1 MLNYKEEIVFFSF
14 SRSFFFL
21 FCYDLC
27 MKECSEEGRCSADTI
42 NSLLINHSVEISKC
56 ATAWQTL
63 YLTSK
68 SISFTNCTLFLSIA
82 SNIFTSITF
91 QIWRW
96 QSTRMAYISSQ
107 CTQHTKKQPKVLVT
121 WVFRTTQLV
130 KPWPIGE
137 RSPASLVYA
146 LLRIVSLRS

>member
-1 MLNYKEEIVFFSF
+1 MLPLGNFFQVSLKACILYIRLNFCLIIKKRLCF
-14 SRSFFFL
+14 SLSLPLFFL

-42 NSLLINHSVEISKC
+42 NSLIINHSVEISKC
-56 ATAWQTL
+56 ATALQTL

-68 SISFTNCTLFLSIA
+68 SISFTNFTLFLSIA

-91 QIWRW
+91 QIWKW

-121 WVFRTTQLV
+121 
-130 KPWPIGE
+130 
-137 RSPASLVYA
+137 
-146 LLRIVSLRS
+146 